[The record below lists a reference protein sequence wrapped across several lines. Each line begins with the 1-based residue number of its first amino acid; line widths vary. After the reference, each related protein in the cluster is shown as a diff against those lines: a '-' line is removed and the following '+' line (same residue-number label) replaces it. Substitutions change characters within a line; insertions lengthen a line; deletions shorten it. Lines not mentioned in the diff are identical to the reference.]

1 MASYKEPHTTR
12 PLSQSRP
19 TTATTPSSSVPA
31 RHATARNHSHSVSLG
46 TFNATHRVTRRKSMT
61 SNAANNIAA
70 VAAAISGYDGASLG
84 ALVSSDGRPSIARP
98 NGGRL
103 GHDPI
108 TTAQAALGKTSRYT
122 TVDQQGMDHLNVS
135 DEVMEDDSTTVYGNG
150 VPEQNKDSSKA
161 RARRASEGAYL
172 TKTDGKRASGELRC
186 EKCGKGYK
194 HSSCLSK
201 HLWEHTPEWS
211 YTSKLLISKH
221 QQVQLL
227 EAAQVL
233 VTMNQDAV
241 PAAESAKASDSDNS
255 SASPV
260 PFTPSDPDDDDEV
273 SSVET
278 SPPPTSEQADF
289 TSYDELRNAKRYSN
303 NSSVFSRSY
312 QSAPSTSFAPS
323 SVPTAASYGSFR
335 QFGYQRR
342 PSTPGISALGHGAS
356 EEDTALAAAV
366 ELCHFNGTPRT
377 GPTLMD
383 DIPPVPPLPARYASH
398 NAHRPVSGTGYLG
411 MQDLGLPPPLTH
423 RLSDERSSKVHH
435 NVPHATDDDE
445 EYFDQRS
452 VSRGRSDEDDD
463 GVFGRMEE

>member
-1 MASYKEPHTTR
+1 
-12 PLSQSRP
+12 
-19 TTATTPSSSVPA
+19 
-31 RHATARNHSHSVSLG
+31 
-46 TFNATHRVTRRKSMT
+46 MT

-70 VAAAISGYDGASLG
+70 VAAAIKGFDEASFGAVLY
-84 ALVSSDGRPSIARP
+84 SDARSPIGRPNSSRH
-98 NGGRL
+98 GQ
-103 GHDPI
+103 DPT
-108 TTAQAALGKTSRYT
+108 TTAQAVPAKPSRYLT
-122 TVDQQGMDHLNVS
+122 IDQRSMENLNIN
-135 DEVMEDDSTTVYGNG
+135 DELMEEDSTTAHGNG
-150 VPEQNKDSSKA
+150 VPEQNKDASKA

-241 PAAESAKASDSDNS
+241 LPTESTKASDSDNS
-255 SASPV
+255 SASPA
-260 PFTPSDPDDDDEV
+260 PFTSSDPDDDDDV

-278 SPPPTSEQADF
+278 TPPPMSEQADF
-289 TSYDELRNAKRYSN
+289 PSYDDVRNEKRYSN

-312 QSAPSTSFAPS
+312 QSVPSTSFAPS
-323 SVPTAASYGSFR
+323 SVPTAASYGSSHH
-335 QFGYQRR
+335 FGYQRR
-342 PSTPGISALGHGAS
+342 PSTSGISASGPGAS
-356 EEDTALAAAV
+356 EEEAALAAAV

-377 GPTLMD
+377 GPTQMD

-398 NAHRPVSGTGYLG
+398 NANRPVSGASYLG
-411 MQDLGLPPPLTH
+411 MQDLGLPPPMTH
-423 RLSDERSSKVHH
+423 RLSDERSSKGH
-435 NVPHATDDDE
+435 NNILHPADDDE

-452 VSRGRSDEDDD
+452 VSRGRSDEEDD